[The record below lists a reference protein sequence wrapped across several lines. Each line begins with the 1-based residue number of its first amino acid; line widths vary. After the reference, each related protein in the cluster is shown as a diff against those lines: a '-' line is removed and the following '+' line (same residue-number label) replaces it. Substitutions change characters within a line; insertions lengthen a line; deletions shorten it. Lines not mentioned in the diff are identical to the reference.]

1 MRWFEQCYS
10 RLLVDNHITDLDPS
24 LMSRFDPETYARMAE
39 LGGAESSMVYSC
51 DHNGN
56 CYFPTRIGH
65 MHAGL
70 KGRDIFG
77 ETVAALKRRG
87 ITPIAYYTVVY
98 HNHSVERYPDS
109 EQVDICGKRRP
120 GRYRVSCLNCEETL
134 EYYQHELEQVVEYPV
149 EGIFIDMTFWLL
161 FCCCDRCRAKFR
173 ERYGR
178 EIPETIDWRDENWR
192 NYVKFREE
200 CVAEYAARLT
210 AAVRAKRPDISV
222 VHQFSGMFAM
232 LIRGQSGR
240 MVASSDYAS
249 GDFYGDREQ
258 QRFGVKMFDAY
269 TAAMPYEY
277 MTSRCVNLY
286 DHTSTKCDDELLSHA
301 LTTLANGGAYFF
313 IDAINPDGTMEE
325 RFYRRLG
332 AINRRLKPF
341 RDAVRAHR
349 PRLIGEV
356 GIYFSPAAFAD
367 TALNGVPLRSY
378 GDAEIMSPAIG
389 ESLREAVGAGE
400 LLTRLHVPWRVVCE
414 NTADLSPYKVVIL
427 AGATNLTEEECAK
440 LRRFVADGG
449 TLLATSRASLVD
461 KDFALADVLGVHYTG
476 EDAPTVCY
484 VNLGEDGY
492 VSANRRAP
500 YASPEAD
507 TAVHATLTIPLFPP
521 FDPDRYAAIHSNP
534 PGRDTAHP
542 AWTEHA
548 YGKGRAVWLAVNAFG
563 IPQDSQ
569 REFCIRLLQA
579 YLPPSPV
586 LNGRELPAALEVT
599 FMRGADGALLVGA
612 VNCQKEY
619 PLIPLADVEL
629 RLRLPGGF
637 RPARVTRA
645 SDGAAVDAASGP
657 DGTLVLKADRL
668 LYGEIWILE
677 EK

>member
-1 MRWFEQCYS
+1 MKWFEQCYS

-56 CYFPTRIGH
+56 CYFPTRTGH

-77 ETVAALKRRG
+77 ETVAALRRRG

-98 HNHSVERYPDS
+98 HNHSVKRYPDS
-109 EQVDICGKRRP
+109 EQVDILGQRHP
-120 GRYRVSCLNCEETL
+120 GRYRIACLNCEETL
-134 EYYQHELEQVVEYPV
+134 EYYQRELEQVVEYPV
-149 EGIFIDMTFWLL
+149 DGLFIDMTFWLL
-161 FCCCDRCRAKFR
+161 FCCCDRCRAKYR

-178 EIPETIDWRDENWR
+178 ELPETIDWRDENWR
-192 NYVKFREE
+192 DYIKFREE
-200 CVAEYAARLT
+200 CVAEYAAKLT
-210 AAVRAKRPDISV
+210 ATVRAKRPDISV
-222 VHQFSGMFAM
+222 VHQFSGMFSM
-232 LIRGQSGR
+232 LDRGQSGQ
-240 MVASSDYAS
+240 MVASCDYAS

-269 TAAMPYEY
+269 TARMPYEY
-277 MTSRCVNLY
+277 MTSRCVDLH

-313 IDAINPDGTMEE
+313 IDAINPDGTLEE

-332 AINRRLKPF
+332 AINQRLKPY

-349 PRLIGEV
+349 PRLLGEV
-356 GIYFSPAAFAD
+356 AVYFSPACFAPA
-367 TALNGVPLRSY
+367 ALNGVPLEDY
-378 GDAEIMSPAIG
+378 GNAKIMSAAIG

-400 LLTRLHVPWRVVCE
+400 LLTRLHIPWRVACE
-414 NTADLSPYKVVIL
+414 NTADLSVFKVIIL
-427 AGATNLTEEECAK
+427 AGANNLTADECAK
-440 LRRFVADGG
+440 LRKFVADGG
-449 TLLATSRASLVD
+449 TLLATSRSSLVD
-461 KDFALADVLGVHYTG
+461 KDFALADVLGVTYTG

-484 VNLGEDGY
+484 VNLGKDGY
-492 VSANRRAP
+492 VSANRPAP
-500 YASPEAD
+500 YATPAAG
-507 TAVHATLTIPLFPP
+507 TTVRATLSIPLFPP
-521 FDPDRYAAIHSNP
+521 FDPERYASIHSNP
-534 PGRDTAHP
+534 PGRDTTYP

-563 IPQDSQ
+563 IAQDSQ
-569 REFCIRLLQA
+569 RQFCCALLEE

-586 LNGRELPAALEVT
+586 LNGRDLPPALEVT
-599 FMRGADGALLVGA
+599 LLKGASGELLVGA

-619 PLIPLADVEL
+619 PMIPLADVEL

-637 RPARVTRA
+637 VPARITRA
-645 SDGAAVDAASGP
+645 SDGAAVDAALSP
-657 DGTLVLKADRL
+657 DGILTLKADRL
-668 LYGEIWILE
+668 PYGEIWILE